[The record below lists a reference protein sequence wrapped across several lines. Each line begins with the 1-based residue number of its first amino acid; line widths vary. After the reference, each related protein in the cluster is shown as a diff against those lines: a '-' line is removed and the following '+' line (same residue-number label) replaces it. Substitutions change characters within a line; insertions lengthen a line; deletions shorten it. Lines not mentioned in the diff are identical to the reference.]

1 MKKARCFGV
10 EAFVRFLGGSNLMS
24 KPSVGALLFLGALA
38 ISSPAQASIIS
49 FQATLTNSAETP
61 PTVPTNGPG
70 AGGGPRTSFGFATF
84 VLDTSVPM
92 MTMTA
97 TITGIDINGTQ
108 TPGITN
114 DDLVAAHIH
123 AGPADPNVT
132 TNPVRWGFF
141 GTPDNDVPPTDQL
154 VITPAASGAGGTF
167 TSIWDAAE
175 GNPTGVNDLAGQ
187 IPFILDGKAYINFH
201 TTQFSGGE
209 IRGTLVAVPA
219 PSTLVLTVLGM
230 IGAAGLALRRRVA

>member
-1 MKKARCFGV
+1 MRKARCFRS
-10 EAFVRFLGGSNLMS
+10 EALVRFLGGSNLMS
-24 KPSVGALLFLGALA
+24 KPSIGALLCLAALA
-38 ISSPAQASIIS
+38 MSSPAQADIIT
-49 FQATLTNSAETP
+49 FHATLTNSAETP
-61 PTVPTNGPG
+61 PTVPTNDPA

-97 TITGIDINGTQ
+97 TITGIDINGAQ
-108 TPGITN
+108 TPGIAN
-114 DDLVAAHIH
+114 DNLVAAHIH

-141 GTPDNDVPPTDQL
+141 GSPDNDVAPTDQL

-175 GNPTGVNDLAGQ
+175 GNGAGINLANQ

-201 TTQFSGGE
+201 TTQFTGGE
-209 IRGTLVAVPA
+209 IRGTLLQVPQPGTIA
-219 PSTLVLTVLGM
+219 LLGLGLLGL
-230 IGAAGLALRRRVA
+230 IGLRRRVA